1 MHVGVSACAAVRVMY
16 IECMYTLKIP
26 FVLTARPFRNKG
38 RPYRKASR
46 LIGCGCVAGEL
57 GDIVRTLC
65 NLFPSLWTSIL
76 FFFFFL
82 LPPLFGPVRPLLTVG
97 WRVDQTAVVLQ
108 IIFRTR
114 CKAPDLIN
122 YNSVRVITAL
132 QDSWRY
138 NRSARVAVNKLQT
151 HNR

>member
-1 MHVGVSACAAVRVMY
+1 MHVSVSACAAVRVMY

-38 RPYRKASR
+38 RPYLNVSF
-46 LIGCGCVAGEL
+46 LIGRGCGRITPEL
-57 GDIVRTLC
+57 EDIVGTLC
-65 NLFPSLWTSIL
+65 NLFLPLRTSFL
-76 FFFFFL
+76 FL
-82 LPPLFGPVRPLLTVG
+82 LSRCVRPRLVVG

-132 QDSWRY
+132 RDS
-138 NRSARVAVNKLQT
+138 
-151 HNR
+151 